1 MLPVRYLPVSTILIQ
16 TIHMPAL
23 KQTLTLFLATSSLVS
38 IKAQYTDTVSIA
50 KKQLTPGNG
59 MEWNATTVKKQ
70 VTYKSFIVPGILVV
84 YGVASLKSN
93 PLQAINKEVKEEVW
107 MEHPH
112 STTRIDDYLRF
123 APAVAVYGLN
133 ALGIKG
139 KNNLRD
145 RSMIFLMSNVFVGSS
160 VFGVKKLSH
169 ELRPDGSDY
178 YSFPSGHTAAAF
190 ASAEFL
196 RQEYKDV
203 SPWYGIAGYAAA
215 GATGVLRM
223 YNNKHW
229 VSDVV
234 AGAGVGIAST
244 KLAYWIY
251 PAIKRKL
258 FKDKPVN
265 AMVMPYYQ
273 HKGAGIAM
281 IYHFK

>member
-1 MLPVRYLPVSTILIQ
+1 
-16 TIHMPAL
+16 MPAL
-23 KQTLTLFLATSSLVS
+23 KQTLTLFLATSCLVS
-38 IKAQYTDTVSIA
+38 VKAQYTDTSSIL
-50 KKQLTPGNG
+50 KKQNLPANAI
-59 MEWNATTVKKQ
+59 EWNAPPAKNQ
-70 VTYKSFIVPGILVV
+70 ISSKSFIVPGIMMV
-84 YGVASLKSN
+84 YGAASLKSDR
-93 PLQAINKEVKEEVW
+93 LQAINKEVREEVW

-112 STTRIDDYLRF
+112 STTNIDDYLRF
-123 APAVAVYGLN
+123 VPAVAVYGLN
-133 ALGIKG
+133 AFGIKG
-139 KNNLRD
+139 KNNFRD
-145 RSMIFLMSNVFVGSS
+145 RSMIYLMSNVIMSGAIM
-160 VFGVKKLSH
+160 GVKKLSH

-203 SPWYGIAGYAAA
+203 SPWYGVAGYAVA
-215 GATGVLRM
+215 GATGMLRM

-244 KLAYWIY
+244 RLAYLIY

-273 HKGAGIAM
+273 HKGGGIAM
-281 IYHFK
+281 VYHFK